1 MTQLTHKHT
10 KLIRDLQN
18 KLHELYGANNAPV
31 FTDIKLLRG
40 HWQVWLL
47 GFGWVCTT
55 DLLDPVKK
63 WVTVND
69 PEIRVS
75 HRP

>member
-18 KLHELYGANNAPV
+18 KLRDLYGTRAPV

-40 HWQVWLL
+40 YWRVWLL
-47 GFGWVCTT
+47 GFGWVRTT
-55 DLLDPVKK
+55 DLLQPMKK
-63 WVTVND
+63 WVSVND
-69 PEIRVS
+69 PRIRAG
-75 HRP
+75 HCL

>member
-18 KLHELYGANNAPV
+18 KLRDLYSANNAPV

-40 HWQVWLL
+40 HWQVRLL
-47 GFGWVCTT
+47 GFGWVRTT
-55 DLLDPVKK
+55 DLLNPVKK

-75 HRP
+75 HHP